1 MTRTQAGLILDR
13 LDEIEKSLSKIEIE
27 LAETRG
33 GIKVLRAIAAL
44 LGVSGIGAILAWL
57 SSQGK

>member
-1 MTRTQAGLILDR
+1 MDR
-13 LDEIEKSLSKIEIE
+13 LEEIEKSLSKIEIE

-33 GIKVLRAIAAL
+33 GIKVLRAIAAF

-57 SSQGK
+57 SAQGK

>member
-13 LDEIEKSLSKIEIE
+13 LEEIEKSLSKIEIE

-33 GIKVLRAIAAL
+33 GIKVLRAIAAF

-57 SSQGK
+57 SAQGK